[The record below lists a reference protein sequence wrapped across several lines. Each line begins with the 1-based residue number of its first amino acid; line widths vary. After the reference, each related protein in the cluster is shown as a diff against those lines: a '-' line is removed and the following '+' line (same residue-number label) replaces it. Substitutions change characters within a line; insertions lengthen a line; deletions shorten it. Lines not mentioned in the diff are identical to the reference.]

1 MPVLPTIASPS
12 SATQSSVSSR
22 TFQMSAIRPPGRST
36 RAISCSAGPWSNQ
49 WNACATVTTSALAVL
64 ERDRLRPALD
74 RGHAGNAGTEVSD
87 HLGER
92 LDRGDPVPESREGAR
107 QLARPGAEVDDVEW
121 LGDIERLCDRG
132 RADEPA
138 HRVIGIA
145 GAGTLVGVGDRS
157 ERARARLACIAPHG
171 RILRRSLRL
180 GQRADP
186 EHGRGQQPQDAGE
199 RAGGRDPE
207 RRPKADRG
215 PEPPAGQRAEH
226 ADAVVHEH
234 VRTGD
239 PGPKLGRD
247 HRGEDRA
254 RTDVQQ
260 HHPETRAELGEE
272 EQGEDRALRSRC
284 ERDEQERCGE
294 DHAADREAR
303 PEADRPGDPTGDDG
317 ADETAHR
324 TGAEDEPERARSD
337 AELARRVEHEER
349 EEDEVEE
356 VDRRGR
362 EQGRPHE
369 RRADHEA
376 NAAADAASFLVGAAP
391 PAARSARAAPPSR
404 GT

>member
-1 MPVLPTIASPS
+1 MRI
-12 SATQSSVSSR
+12 
-22 TFQMSAIRPPGRST
+22 RST
-36 RAISCSAGPWSNQ
+36 GEGNSHRTPASAPEVAIQS
-49 WNACATVTTSALAVL
+49 
-64 ERDRLRPALD
+64 
-74 RGHAGNAGTEVSD
+74 
-87 HLGER
+87 
-92 LDRGDPVPESREGAR
+92 
-107 QLARPGAEVDDVEW
+107 
-121 LGDIERLCDRG
+121 
-132 RADEPA
+132 
-138 HRVIGIA
+138 
-145 GAGTLVGVGDRS
+145 VG
-157 ERARARLACIAPHG
+157 
-171 RILRRSLRL
+171 
-180 GQRADP
+180 
-186 EHGRGQQPQDAGE
+186 
-199 RAGGRDPE
+199 
-207 RRPKADRG
+207 RRPIAA

-239 PGPKLGRD
+239 PGTKLGRD

-376 NAAADAASFLVGAAP
+376 NAAADAASLLVGRRLLRRDPPEQRRRAEERERVCQQRDGRRQRPHEQPGDARAGHIRERPAAVEERAPLDEPITRDDRDEQGRIGDVEEHAQRACRECDDEQVDVREASERVGERHRREQERPADVCGDHHVP
-391 PAARSARAAPPSR
+391 PAAVAVDPRPGVEREQQVRRERSSGR
-404 GT
+404 